1 MTSNPHSRALF
12 VKADGGPMYFS
23 MAPCSER
30 KEIRELIENGGG
42 VLLQPH
48 KNPDAVRLV
57 PTCITTTEGPDD
69 AFSATYIRACISSNK
84 LFPLKE
90 FKIPRASAAETDD
103 DGDCKEHKLRSVRSR
118 REYTL
123 GEEIAMAKYIA
134 KKPRVC
140 VRGNEVYKEMAAACA
155 VPGAHPWQSLK
166 QHYLKR
172 ILPWKHLYESPDASK
187 ILGKR
192 HAHEAQEARDTSP
205 SATSECGSVIV
216 EDSSSDDEQLPKPRG
231 ATDGRVENSWDPETE
246 VVAETESPGASS
258 YSKDS
263 NTPAVRKH
271 SSRRLKM
278 KRKKLLLSTEFL
290 SGSCKES
297 SSESSPRHKSNI
309 AARGKNSH
317 DDGIADSSQKADE
330 VPEKSA
336 MPTPA
341 IVQSKMFPGKTSSIQ
356 TQSQPGK
363 QDDGVGISDSQTA
376 AVAET
381 ASRKK
386 HVLRSS
392 PRKSKNAKQQET
404 PADERTHVHS
414 LPHSDLSEGLCVLE
428 SVGMQQTTQS
438 SPQKN
443 VDTAASQK
451 HTSGLPNPSLL
462 SQSHDCTASGVTE
475 GQVSHASKLRSFRL
489 PIRKQGSTK
498 SHANLSTRFNTQST
512 FESTH
517 DDTATKDKFPHK
529 AFSKQ
534 RPLRSP
540 RSKRLNTARQIDL
553 DGQLDELPNSEST
566 DGIVTTKAFRSSP
579 ESVYNTAESEST
591 SHGTDCIGKDD
602 KNVPSAQK
610 QQAKP
615 DSTAMKTHRKALRV
629 PALRRSDKTLP
640 SSSENA
646 RLSSTRRAAGCKKEP
661 KSTPRIGSG
670 TSGFDSADDALLAR
684 VAEQASAL
692 HGSSE
697 VSSEEQ
703 DDATTITLSSSS
715 RHSDEDSTLDDEV
728 ENVQREL
735 SRLLAALEEGK
746 GRPPHTTCPP
756 RCTCPLTSWY
766 AQSARAAVSLSAFL
780 AFHDAPLPDQPGGV
794 TDPVVAM
801 ALEWM
806 LRHLEQGANEGDR
819 SASQ

>member
-23 MAPCSER
+23 MVPCSER

-42 VLLQPH
+42 VLLQPD

-90 FKIPRASAAETDD
+90 FKIPRASAAETDN
-103 DGDCKEHKLRSVRSR
+103 DGDCKERKLRSVRSR

-140 VRGNEVYKEMAAACA
+140 VRGNEVYKEMAAAGA
-155 VPGAHPWQSLK
+155 VPGAHSWQSLK
-166 QHYLKR
+166 QHYLKK

-187 ILGKR
+187 VLVKR
-192 HAHEAQEARDTSP
+192 HAHEAQEARDASP

-216 EDSSSDDEQLPKPRG
+216 QDSSSDDEQLPKPRG
-231 ATDGRVENSWDPETE
+231 ATDGRVENNWDTETE
-246 VVAETESPGASS
+246 VVAETEGQGASS
-258 YSKDS
+258 YSQDCD
-263 NTPAVRKH
+263 TPAVRKH
-271 SSRRLKM
+271 SSRRRKM
-278 KRKKLLLSTEFL
+278 KRKKLLLSRAFF

-309 AARGKNSH
+309 PARGNNSH
-317 DDGIADSSQKADE
+317 DDGIAESAQKA
-330 VPEKSA
+330 
-336 MPTPA
+336 
-341 IVQSKMFPGKTSSIQ
+341 
-356 TQSQPGK
+356 
-363 QDDGVGISDSQTA
+363 
-376 AVAET
+376 
-381 ASRKK
+381 
-386 HVLRSS
+386 
-392 PRKSKNAKQQET
+392 
-404 PADERTHVHS
+404 
-414 LPHSDLSEGLCVLE
+414 
-428 SVGMQQTTQS
+428 
-438 SPQKN
+438 
-443 VDTAASQK
+443 
-451 HTSGLPNPSLL
+451 
-462 SQSHDCTASGVTE
+462 ASGVIE
-475 GQVSHASKLRSFRL
+475 GQLSHASKLRSFRL
-489 PIRKQGSTK
+489 PIRKQGSTR
-498 SHANLSTRFNTQST
+498 SHANLSTRLDAQST

-517 DDTATKDKFPHK
+517 NDTATKDRFPRVE
-529 AFSKQ
+529 AFSGQ

-540 RSKRLNTARQIDL
+540 RSKRLSTARQIDL
-553 DGQLDELPNSEST
+553 DGQLDELLNSEST
-566 DGIVTTKAFRSSP
+566 DGIVTTKAFHSSP
-579 ESVYNTAESEST
+579 ESVYNTAESEGT
-591 SHGTDCIGKDD
+591 SHGTDRIGKDD

-610 QQAKP
+610 QQAEP
-615 DSTAMKTHRKALRV
+615 DSTAMKTRRKALRV

-640 SSSENA
+640 SCSENA
-646 RLSSTRRAAGCKKEP
+646 RLSSTRRAAGCEKEP
-661 KSTPRIGSG
+661 KSMPRIGSG
-670 TSGFDSADDALLAR
+670 TSDFDSADDALLAR
-684 VAEQASAL
+684 VAKQASAL
-692 HGSSE
+692 RGSSE

-703 DDATTITLSSSS
+703 DDATTVTLSSSS
-715 RHSDEDSTLDDEV
+715 SHSDKDSTLDDEV
-728 ENVQREL
+728 ENVQQEL

-746 GRPPHTTCPP
+746 SQPPHTTCPP
-756 RCTCPLTSWY
+756 QCTCPLTSWY

-806 LRHLEQGANEGDR
+806 LRHLEQGVNEGDG